1 MSKLKDRAEELE
13 VALLDNHADIGF
25 GDETTEYADTLVKM
39 AYSDAESTSA
49 MKKAVGIEIERVIV
63 KLKKQ
68 GYIK

>member
-13 VALLDNHADIGF
+13 VALLDNSEEIGS

-49 MKKAVGIEIERVIV
+49 MKKAVGIEIERMFV